1 MELFLTGD
9 MEGTGVCP
17 SSPQDKERERERE
30 FCHPSDTK
38 VVVSIMGPLQPHI
51 RVSSCTPKITFGA
64 VSLVCMLVL

>member
-1 MELFLTGD
+1 MELFQTGD

-17 SSPQDKERERERE
+17 SSPRTRRERERE
-30 FCHPSDTK
+30 FCHPGDTK

-51 RVSSCTPKITFGA
+51 RVSSCTLKITFGA